1 MVLVRDVL
9 ADVER
14 LAPPSMAFG
23 FDRIG
28 LLIGDP
34 ASAVTGVMVTLDVS
48 LGCIAEAQ
56 AKGCNVIVAHH
67 PLIWDPVKRLVAGSS
82 VEDRVMACIR
92 AGISVIAAHTNWD
105 CAPGGINDVLAS
117 LLGLQEVAAFGSSNP
132 QSRLKLTV
140 FVPSEARAAL
150 VDALSGAG
158 AGVVGHY
165 ERCAF
170 WGSGVGTF
178 RPGTGASPVIGSVG
192 SVEEV
197 AEDRVEMMLDE
208 SAAPAVLA
216 ALRAAHPYE
225 EPAFDLVA
233 VRGDIG
239 QPAGRIGV
247 LPSPLSAAELLALLN
262 HRLET
267 RTEMWVPRGGG
278 PISRVA
284 VTGGAASDEWAAA
297 RAAGADAFV
306 TGEVPHH
313 LGMVA
318 SDAGMVIAASGHF
331 ATEHP
336 GMMRMADLLSLG
348 VPVHRYEPQPGVE
361 GRPLI

>member
-9 ADVER
+9 AEVER

-34 ASAVTGVMVTLDVS
+34 EAVATGLMVTLDVS
-48 LGCIAEAQ
+48 LGCIEAAR
-56 AKGCNVIVAHH
+56 AKGCDVIVAHH

-82 VEDRVMACIR
+82 VEDRVLACVR

-117 LLGLQEVAAFGSSNP
+117 LLGLQEVSAFGSSNP
-132 QSRLKLTV
+132 QSRLKLTAY
-140 FVPSEARAAL
+140 VPSDARAAL
-150 VDALSGAG
+150 VDALSAAG
-158 AGVVGHY
+158 AGVIGNF
-165 ERCAF
+165 ERCAY

-178 RPGTGASPVIGSVG
+178 RPGAGASPVIGAVG

-216 ALRAAHPYE
+216 ALKKAHPYE

-233 VRGDIG
+233 VRGNVG

-247 LPSPLSAAELLALLN
+247 LPSPLSAAEFLALLN
-262 HRLET
+262 DRLKT
-267 RTEMWVPRGGG
+267 RTEIWVPRGDRA
-278 PISRVA
+278 IFRVA

-313 LGMVA
+313 LGTVA

-336 GMMRMADLLSLG
+336 GMMRMADLLSVG
-348 VPVHRYEPQPGVE
+348 VPVHRYEPQPGSD
-361 GRPLI
+361 GRPAV